1 MKNLST
7 NYFLRSTFKGWLI
20 PLLVSIGLF
29 LIIRPVLAQI
39 ANTPG
44 SVQVGEEVKDGFSR
58 VYYLRNDMKTFIG
71 PGNQNSK
78 APNSSGEYITWVTD
92 INDAGG
98 QIFLFNL
105 LSGTSAQLTFLGT
118 NLNPKVD
125 GKGRVVWEG
134 WDPSAGSGQGTW
146 QIFFFDGK
154 SVRQLTTGDTTVN
167 PDFGGEYISYGR
179 RDVSGT
185 WRAVVYSI
193 KEDKSVDVMVG
204 EKARDP
210 QIRNGVIYLAA
221 GRSDEE
227 KFPLSVTDLFLLNLT
242 PLTATGSAPSTSSG
256 LSSLTASSSAEPAT
270 TSAILNELTASPS
283 GVVEISR

>member
-7 NYFLRSTFKGWLI
+7 NYFLLSTFKGWLI

-29 LIIRPVLAQI
+29 LIIRPVLAQT
-39 ANTPG
+39 ANTLKN
-44 SVQVGEEVKDGFSR
+44 VQVGEEVKDGFSR
-58 VYYLRNDMKTFIG
+58 VYYLDGGTKTFIG
-71 PGNQNSK
+71 LENENSK
-78 APNSSGEYITWVTD
+78 EPDSNGEYITWATD

-98 QIFLFNL
+98 QIFLYNI
-105 LSGTSAQLTFLGT
+105 STRMQMQLTYLRT

-125 GKGRVVWEG
+125 DKGRVTWEG
-134 WDPSAGSGQGTW
+134 WDGNTW
-146 QIFFFDGK
+146 QAFFFDGK

-242 PLTATGSAPSTSSG
+242 PLTATGSAPMASSG
-256 LSSLTASSSAEPAT
+256 LSSPTASSSANLILDELSAT
-270 TSAILNELTASPS
+270 AS
-283 GVVEISR
+283 GVVEVPVGSESGITNQKK